1 MDDKPLNTEKT
12 SNENGETRSSAQ
24 PHSQPKGLPQKAK
37 IDVKHV
43 ILVLSGKGGVGKST
57 VSVNLAFALANHGK
71 NVGLLDLD
79 FHGPNIPKMLGIE
92 DKRAVVFANAME
104 PVHVTGNLAVMS
116 IAFLLPDTITPVIWR
131 GPMKMRAIEQFLA
144 EVHWGSLD
152 YLVVDLPPGTGDEA
166 LTIAQ
171 LAPNVKGAV
180 IVTTPQDVAVMDAIK
195 AAKFIEKIDVPVIGV
210 IENMSGM
217 ICPHCGGTIDLFSKG
232 GGKKAAEDLGVPYLG
247 AIPLDPEMVKA
258 GDEGRPIILRH
269 ADSPTGKAVDAVMEN
284 LVRLVES

>member
-1 MDDKPLNTEKT
+1 MDNTLKDEQKIC
-12 SNENGETRSSAQ
+12 ENCATPQSAQ
-24 PHSQPKGLPQKAK
+24 SHSQTGGHPQKAK

-43 ILVLSGKGGVGKST
+43 ILVLSGKGGVGKTT
-57 VSVNLAFALANHGK
+57 VSVNLALALANHGK

-79 FHGPNIPKMLGIE
+79 FHGPNVPKMLGLE
-92 DKRAVVFANAME
+92 GKRAVVYVNAIE

-116 IAFLLPDTITPVIWR
+116 MAFLLKDTSTPVIWR
-131 GPMKMRAIEQFLA
+131 GPMKMRAIQQFLA
-144 EVHWGSLD
+144 EVHWGSLE

-195 AAKFIEKIDVPVIGV
+195 AAKFMEKIEVPVIGV

-217 ICPHCGGTIDLFSKG
+217 ICPHCKETIDLFSRG

-247 AIPLDPEMVKA
+247 SIPLDPEMVKA

-269 ADSPTGKAVDAVMEN
+269 ADSPTWKAVDAVMEN